1 MKLNLFKTHT
11 QRNEKISYFI
21 SNLKDLSVLEELWH
35 RRLGTSPILSPWIG
49 ELKEL
54 EVLDLGY
61 NNFSGPLPY
70 KLGNNLSLSIL
81 LLDNNV
87 LLTALSPEVYEFKI
101 ISEAQVDESLLSA
114 SLERNA
120 DSIQGQHFIHE
131 RMLAGTSPE
140 SSNSPDTRNRVR
152 PTAATSFPIP
162 VPFCIPDC
170 IPSPALIPSGLSSGL

>member
-1 MKLNLFKTHT
+1 MRKYH
-11 QRNEKISYFI
+11 
-21 SNLKDLSVLEELWH
+21 
-35 RRLGTSPILSPWIG
+35 ILSGTLAPEIGNLAHIKSIILRNNTFSGFIPEGIG